1 MLLAAL
7 FRQRTAIPRAGVFHR
22 SKLLLDAAG
31 LTACHRDMTALL
43 HAVLRTDGILSRR
56 QHPELIGRIDAAV
69 QRGEIVPLL
78 PGTYAAAATFQSLV
92 LSVADWDPNAVFT
105 GSTAARLTWWPDLD
119 DETVRAAT
127 RRRPCR
133 EMRGVDLRKI
143 LMCGNLFETRHGLR
157 FQCPSASA
165 LDLAREKGS
174 DAIDEA
180 LRRRVTT
187 VERLREDLR
196 LMPGRPGNVD
206 LLRLIR
212 ASRDGAWSA
221 LERDAHQRL
230 HQSRIVGWKAN
241 YRIRTAGQTYYA
253 DVAFPGA
260 RLIAEFD
267 GWRYHGD
274 QVSFV
279 GDRRRDVALKLAGW
293 TVLRFTA
300 QSIEE
305 FIPALRKALRHAA

>member
-1 MLLAAL
+1 
-7 FRQRTAIPRAGVFHR
+7 
-22 SKLLLDAAG
+22 
-31 LTACHRDMTALL
+31 MTALL

-56 QHPELIGRIDAAV
+56 QHPELIGQIDAAV
-69 QRGEIVPLL
+69 KRGEIVPLL
-78 PGTYAAAATFQSLV
+78 PGTYAAAATFHSLV

-105 GSTAARLTWWPDLD
+105 GSTAARLAWWPELD
-119 DETVRAAT
+119 DDTVRAAT
-127 RRRPCR
+127 RRRPRR
-133 EMRGVDLRKI
+133 ELRGVDLRKI
-143 LMCGNLFETRHGLR
+143 LMWDDLVETRRGLR
-157 FQCPSASA
+157 FQSPSASA
-165 LDLAREKGS
+165 LDLARERGA

-187 VERLREDLR
+187 VEHLRESLR
-196 LMPGRPGNVD
+196 LMPRRPGNAE

-212 ASRDGAWSA
+212 ASRDGAWSE

-230 HQSRIVGWKAN
+230 HRSRIVGWKAN

-260 RLIAEFD
+260 RVIAEFD
-267 GWRYHGD
+267 GWRYHSD

-279 GDRRRDVALKLAGW
+279 WDRRRDVALKLSGW

-300 QSIEE
+300 QSIDE
-305 FIPALRKALRHAA
+305 FIPALRQALSRAA